1 MAFSIT
7 TRKEL
12 IKHVPFDISVVT
24 DNLKDGM
31 FFGEDKKVTSNTKV
45 YVVKIPKAS
54 MSSLRSLKFVSGKI
68 EIDID
73 DSKTKL
79 RLQTTGK
86 TTVGS
91 SDGKTTAM
99 QERASLIVIQDAIQ
113 NKKTYTNVV
122 KFMAS
127 PVFKKV
133 VAVYPDVNDTWCAG
147 LLAQAKKMKSE
158 FTGASFDTYNRD
170 GGFMDWV
177 SKHIKTEYGISQKD
191 TWNPADIWLIKN
203 ESSVMKR
210 LTSTNTIEQLND
222 EMRRLYKKKL
232 LCGISLKAVS
242 GKTARFLEVNMSP
255 DIPNPLA
262 YKLSKIGMKM
272 SLDSNGHLD
281 STDTVIHVSG
291 ESHSSKFQIRQN
303 SKGFNNLKFEPTQVG
318 AGAARLGKVPLD
330 MLRKLLPD
338 YGVKDFSNR
347 WQDYPHNG
355 QEFEEVGHEYVKMFE
370 EVYSDTDNNISKGE
384 FYDNISNSF
393 MSSDATYGYTTSKL
407 MQLKF
412 VHGLMTLSES
422 QRNELLTQ
430 MLYLAKKMGPRFG
443 PHGKLY

>member
-1 MAFSIT
+1 MSLISIFEMT
-7 TRKEL
+7 NSRDANAGACTVTNGVYSETEIKNGCDGQPDFYEIVIFEMYLCTAEPTIPTVTAAVDLTNCSKIFNNAAGATANVAQGGDVDLTGTYTRPPDATYTHGYARMDNTFGITAS
-12 IKHVPFDISVVT
+12 IKI
-24 DNLKDGM
+24 DGSM
-31 FFGEDKKVTSNTKV
+31 DGQASGSGVFCGTVSGSGNHT
-45 YVVKIPKAS
+45 KAS
-54 MSSLRSLKFVSGKI
+54 
-68 EIDID
+68 
-73 DSKTKL
+73 
-79 RLQTTGK
+79 
-86 TTVGS
+86 GS
-91 SDGKTTAM
+91 HNDESICS
-99 QERASLIVIQDAIQ
+99 AS
-113 NKKTYTNVV
+113 
-122 KFMAS
+122 
-127 PVFKKV
+127 
-133 VAVYPDVNDTWCAG
+133 AV
-147 LLAQAKKMKSE
+147 
-158 FTGASFDTYNRD
+158 TGAKYTETLTHF
-170 GGFMDWV
+170 GGSGDAWTRV
-177 SKHIKTEYGISQKD
+177 AEAAPTPGASIKGI
-191 TWNPADIWLIKN
+191 L
-203 ESSVMKR
+203 V
-210 LTSTNTIEQLND
+210 
-222 EMRRLYKKKL
+222 
-232 LCGISLKAVS
+232 
-242 GKTARFLEVNMSP
+242 
-255 DIPNPLA
+255 
-262 YKLSKIGMKM
+262 
-272 SLDSNGHLD
+272 DSNGHLD

-384 FYDNISNSF
+384 FYDNIANSF